1 MRSDPNIRRRVLLQG
16 AAAFAAAGIL
26 PWGQLAAAPVRRG
39 GTLRMSIGQA
49 VSKIHPLQARV
60 TPEYLVTEMLYSG
73 LTRLG
78 EDATAVDPDLAL
90 SWSSNKELTQW
101 TFKLRPNVEFHD
113 GSPCTASDVVA
124 SFEALL
130 DPATAS
136 PGRQNVGPIAKVTAI
151 DKETVVFSLKS
162 PYADLPAALA
172 FPNAKVIP
180 AAVLKSGM
188 SRLSRE
194 AIGTGPFKLVK
205 YEPERVVLVVRN
217 DKYYDKERPY
227 LNKIEVRVYPDTTAE
242 GSALIAGDTDAMAL
256 VQPTEFE
263 RFKSATGV
271 DALRSASGQFCNV
284 ILGCNQKPFN
294 DVRVRKAL
302 ALTVDRKT
310 MVDFVAEGYGQPAND
325 NPVSAAYQ
333 YFKAQPDK
341 IVDIPQAKRLLAEA
355 GYPKGLDLTLVASD
369 NPAIRTQLGVALR
382 EMAKPA
388 GFNINV
394 QTMPHSTYL
403 DQVWKKGPFYVG
415 FYNMQPTVDAI
426 FSLLYTSSSSW
437 NETHWNNKQFDSIV
451 EQARSSA
458 DRSKRA
464 ELYAEA
470 QRLMS
475 EDVPSVIPVFFDV
488 LRAKRRYVHGYTAH
502 PRGNTFR
509 MDYVAL
515 DESAPKHAWAT
526 A

>member
-1 MRSDPNIRRRVLLQG
+1 MDAELNLRRRTLLQG
-16 AAAFAAAGIL
+16 AALLAASSAF
-26 PWGQLAAAPVRRG
+26 PWASSALAAPVRRG
-39 GTLRMSIGQA
+39 GTLRLSIGQA
-49 VSKIHPLQARV
+49 VSKLNPLQARV
-60 TPEYLVTEMLYSG
+60 TPEYLVTELLYSG

-78 EDATAVDPDLAL
+78 PGASAVEPDLAQ
-90 SWSSNKELTQW
+90 SWSSNKDLTQW
-101 TFKLRPNVEFHD
+101 TFKLRQNVVFHN
-113 GSPCTASDVVA
+113 GSPCTSADVVA

-136 PGRQNVGPIAKVTAI
+136 PGRQNVGPIARVAAT
-151 DKETVVFSLKS
+151 DKDTVVFTLKS

-172 FPNAKVIP
+172 FPSAKIIP
-180 AAVLKSGM
+180 AAIAKGGM
-188 SRLSRE
+188 AQLSRQ
-194 AIGTGPFKLVK
+194 AIGTGPFKLVTF
-205 YEPERVVLVVRN
+205 EPERVVIVVRN
-217 DKYYDKERPY
+217 ERYYDKDRPY
-227 LNKIEVRVYPDTTAE
+227 LNRIEIRVYPDTTAE

-256 VQPTEFE
+256 VQPTEFS
-263 RFKSATGV
+263 RLQSATGV
-271 DALRSASGQFCNV
+271 DALRSPSGQFCNV

-302 ALTVDRKT
+302 ALTVDRAT
-310 MVDFVAEGYGQPAND
+310 MVDFVAEGYGLPAYD
-325 NPVSAAYQ
+325 NPISPAYQ
-333 YFKAQPDK
+333 YYKAQPAK
-341 IVDIPQAKRLLAEA
+341 AVDIAQAKRLLAEA
-355 GYPKGLDLTLVASD
+355 GYPKGIDLTLVASD

-426 FSLLYTSSSSW
+426 FSLLYTSNSAW
-437 NETHWNNKQFDSIV
+437 NETHWNNKQFDRLV
-451 EQARSSA
+451 DEARASA
-458 DRSKRA
+458 DEAKRA

-475 EDVPSVIPVFFDV
+475 DEVPSVIPVFFDV
-488 LRAKRRYVHGYTAH
+488 LRAKRNYVQGYTAH
-502 PRGNTFR
+502 PRGNAFR
-509 MDYVAL
+509 MDFVSLTDA
-515 DESAPKHAWAT
+515 APKRLWA